1 MLIKK
6 IFLALTRGERA
17 VFWAAIVLAII
28 SGLTLVGL
36 EFVKATEAVPASG
49 GEFVQGFVGQPV
61 RINPVTASSDIDK
74 SLVRIIFSSLN
85 DMADKIEVSSDGR
98 TWNVRLKENL
108 RWQDNEKL
116 TSDDVIFTVQKIQD
130 AESNSP
136 LFNAWQG
143 VTPHRLSELELQ
155 FKLANPYAFF
165 SETLKNL
172 YILPKHL
179 FADAPPANW
188 KLSDYNIKPVGNG
201 PYKFVSYDKRPD
213 GFIYI
218 YKLAAWNNYFGDK
231 PLIQSI
237 DFQFFSKSSDL
248 IKSFDLGQVDGI
260 AGINPE
266 ELAEISRP
274 NNLFSFSLPGYY
286 AVFLNQGKSVQLKD
300 AAVRKALNLAVDRGD
315 LIANVLGGRGEA
327 DAGPVPPGSYYFNP
341 EIETS
346 TASFDLASSTLDGAG
361 WKVGGDGVREKTINA
376 VDVPLELNLTVP
388 QVEFL
393 VKTAELLQKSWQK
406 VGFKINLAIKSSDEI
421 GGVIQ
426 NRDYEMLL
434 FGNALGRSPDLFSFW
449 HSSERFYPGLNLS
462 LYNNPKADALIESI
476 RQNMD
481 DASRKSQFDN
491 LQSLIVNDNPA
502 VFLYSTKYLYAAG
515 KNLHGLNEGPIAEPA
530 DIFAG
535 INKWYLK
542 TARVLK

>member
-1 MLIKK
+1 M
-6 IFLALTRGERA
+6 F
-17 VFWAAIVLAII
+17 AIV
-28 SGLTLVGL
+28 SGLTLTGL
-36 EFVKATEAVPASG
+36 EFAKATEAVPASG

-61 RINPVTASSDIDK
+61 HVNPVTASSDIDK
-74 SLVRIIFSSLN
+74 SLVRMIFSSLN
-85 DMADKIEVSSDGR
+85 DLADKIEVSSDGR
-98 TWNVRLKENL
+98 TWSVRLKENL

-130 AESNSP
+130 PESNSP

-143 VTPHRLSELELQ
+143 VTPQRLSELEFQ
-155 FKLANPYAFF
+155 FNLARPYAFF
-165 SETLKNL
+165 SDTLKNL

-188 KLSDYNIKPVGNG
+188 KLSDYNLKPVGNG
-201 PYKFVSYDKRPD
+201 PYKFASYEKRPD
-213 GFIYI
+213 GFIYV
-218 YKLAAWNNYFGDK
+218 YKLEAWNNYFGDK
-231 PLIQSI
+231 PLIQNLN
-237 DFQFFSKSSDL
+237 FQFFSQSSDL
-248 IKSFDLGQVDGI
+248 IKNFDLGQVDGI
-260 AGINPE
+260 AGIDSKELPE
-266 ELAEISRP
+266 VSRP
-274 NNLFSFSLPGYY
+274 NALLSFGLPSYY
-286 AVFLNQGKSVQLKD
+286 AVFLNQSKSVPLAD
-300 AAVRKALNLAVDRGD
+300 AAVREALDLATDRND
-315 LIANVLGGRGEA
+315 LIASALDGQGVA
-327 DAGPVPPGSYYFNP
+327 DTGPVPPGSYYFNP
-341 EIETS
+341 EIESS
-346 TASFDLASSTLDGAG
+346 TASFDLASNTLDKSG
-361 WKVGGDGVREKTINA
+361 WKVGGDGTRKKTINA

-393 VKTAELLQKSWQK
+393 TKTAELLQKSWQK
-406 VGFKINLAIKSSDEI
+406 VGFKINLAIKPADEI
-421 GGVIQ
+421 GGIIQ

-434 FGNALGRSPDLFSFW
+434 FGNSLGRNPDLFSFW

-491 LQSLIVNDNPA
+491 LESLIVNDNPA
-502 VFLYSTKYLYAAG
+502 VFLYSPNYLYVAS

-530 DIFAG
+530 DIFIG